1 MRPTGTQC
9 RHSSVLKLRC
19 NAATHPQHNFNI
31 DQFEEIGIEV
41 TKKVRAFYW
50 FCRPHTIIGTVS
62 SSISYLNWML
72 LFCICIIP
80 PQFHSSS
87 YMWTMYQILGITS
100 VSLLPMKSLDD
111 LSVTVLLGFLEVS
124 YDYECYTQ
132 STHMPSLFE
141 LYIPFSLDT
150 SDFSY
155 TGFSLLFMHEHL
167 CSGAESVV

>member
-31 DQFEEIGIEV
+31 DQFEEIGIKV

-80 PQFHSSS
+80 P
-87 YMWTMYQILGITS
+87 TI
-100 VSLLPMKSLDD
+100 
-111 LSVTVLLGFLEVS
+111 
-124 YDYECYTQ
+124 
-132 STHMPSLFE
+132 SLFL
-141 LYIPFSLDT
+141 LYVDHVPDTRHYFSVPPTNEEPRWFKCDSSMGISWGIIRLWVLYSEHT
-150 SDFSY
+150 YAFSFWVIH
-155 TGFSLLFMHEHL
+155 TVFTWHFWFLVHRL
-167 CSGAESVV
+167 